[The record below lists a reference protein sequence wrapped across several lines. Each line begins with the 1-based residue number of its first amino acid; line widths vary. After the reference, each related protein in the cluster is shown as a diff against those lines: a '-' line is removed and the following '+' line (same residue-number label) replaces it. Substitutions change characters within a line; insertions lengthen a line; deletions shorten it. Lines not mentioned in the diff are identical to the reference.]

1 MKLIF
6 PLVKT
11 RGNARWL
18 AGICG
23 QFYPQNAIRACAH
36 MAGIPPSLL
45 MYLHQ
50 LKRSWPLSNPAWV
63 HSFCT
68 KYIIVYACMC
78 PFALTLWAIHGIISQ
93 IFCYNFHRENR
104 KTNGFLGTFPGLHES
119 KYKIKETDL
128 FLILV
133 GSSYIVSNFVPRIGN
148 DFRTGFL

>member
-68 KYIIVYACMC
+68 EYIIVYACMC
-78 PFALTLWAIHGIISQ
+78 VSCMFISNK
-93 IFCYNFHRENR
+93 YNFHENED
-104 KTNGFLGTFPGLHES
+104 FVSQDISITFQASYFPVKDIQFS
-119 KYKIKETDL
+119 KPL
-128 FLILV
+128 AR
-133 GSSYIVSNFVPRIGN
+133 VS
-148 DFRTGFL
+148 